1 MGKAIEHINEFW
13 FWEDEDWEER
23 GNRARGKRGFDEGMV
38 GCKNNDSKCEAV
50 LGDDDKIQ
58 GLDIGVDG

>member
-1 MGKAIEHINEFW
+1 M
-13 FWEDEDWEER
+13 D
-23 GNRARGKRGFDEGMV
+23 

-50 LGDDDKIQ
+50 LGDVDKIQ